1 MGNYL
6 IIISQNV
13 MRLSVVCFPCKVQQ
27 RNGINTFLVLNFI
40 EHGKI
45 PFLKNIKL
53 PDSTKHKKHKK

>member
-1 MGNYL
+1 
-6 IIISQNV
+6 

-27 RNGINTFLVLNFI
+27 SNVINTFLVLNFI

-53 PDSTKHKKHKK
+53 PDNTKHKKHKN